1 MKFFTDHIVGKHE
14 VRTVNL
20 ISDASERTWNVNMEG
35 HRLTEGWKEF
45 VEAHDLRI
53 GDFVVFRHEGDML
66 FNVTALGPSCCKIH
80 YAQPHSHEEDE
91 ESNKTGMIPCAF
103 TFMQT
108 LFYS

>member
-1 MKFFTDHIVGKHE
+1 MKFFSDHIVGKHE

-20 ISDASERTWNVNMEG
+20 ISDASERTWKVKMEG

-53 GDFVVFRHEGDML
+53 GDFVIFRHEGDML
-66 FNVTALGPSCCKIH
+66 FNVTALGPSCCKIQ